1 MAHITFI
8 IPTIGRSSLTDT
20 LNCLIKQTN
29 PHWNAIVVFDGISP
43 TIISPDNRIRV
54 LESEKLGQGVNS
66 AGLVRN
72 YGMAHSNTEWIGFID
87 DDDGI
92 ADDYVETIY
101 NEISNY
107 DNDVI
112 IFRMLHY
119 GKILPSLNTE
129 HFYYGEVGISFIINR
144 RIFDD
149 GHIFI
154 PSGMEDF
161 VYLDCAYNKSY
172 KIMISPY
179 VKYFVR
185 TYETYN
191 ENLGN
196 RLFIHKLDDITSY
209 ESREVVIPNI
219 SINKEEPEPVNKS
232 EPEPVNKSEPEPVN
246 KSEPELVNKLEPVG
260 LYELPKYILE
270 NATPDVLQKLKAD
283 VDFINNHR
291 GFK

>member
-1 MAHITFI
+1 MAQITFI
-8 IPTIGRSSLTDT
+8 IPTIGRSSLIDT

-29 PHWNAIVVFDGISP
+29 PNWNAIVVFDGISP
-43 TIISPDNRIRV
+43 NIISPDNRICF

-72 YGMAHSNTEWIGFID
+72 YGMAHVNTEWIGFID

-92 ADDYVETIY
+92 SDDYVATIY
-101 NEISNY
+101 NEILNY

-119 GKILPSLNTE
+119 GRILPSLHTD
-129 HFYYGEVGISFIINR
+129 HFYYGQVGISFIIKKK
-144 RIFDD
+144 IFDD

-154 PSGMEDF
+154 PSGEEDF
-161 VYLDCAYNKSY
+161 VYLDGTYKKSY

-196 RLFIHKLDDITSY
+196 RLFIHKLEDNMTSY
-209 ESREVVIPNI
+209 EPREVVIPNI
-219 SINKEEPEPVNKS
+219 SIIKEVSEPVN
-232 EPEPVNKSEPEPVN
+232 EPKT
-246 KSEPELVNKLEPVG
+246 VG
-260 LYELPKYILE
+260 LYQIPQYILE
-270 NATPDVLQKLKAD
+270 NASPDVLQKLKDEA
-283 VDFINNHR
+283 DFINNQR
-291 GFK
+291 GFTPMKN